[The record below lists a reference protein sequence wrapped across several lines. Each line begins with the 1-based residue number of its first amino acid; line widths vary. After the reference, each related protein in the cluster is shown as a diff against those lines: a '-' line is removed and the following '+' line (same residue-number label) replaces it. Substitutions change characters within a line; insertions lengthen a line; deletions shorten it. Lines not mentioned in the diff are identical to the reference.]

1 MSQEKIPTFLGKTG
15 KVVFAKWRDI
25 IEARTGWKPEFLEQV
40 ALAAGQYELYVTA
53 CEKIAI
59 EGGTVTHRNGAIGQN
74 PWINIQAIAFKN
86 VMTFSNRFGL
96 NPAYSAKVDCFIEDD
111 SEI

>member
-53 CEKIAI
+53 
-59 EGGTVTHRNGAIGQN
+59 VSYTHLTL
-74 PWINIQAIAFKN
+74 PTSDL
-86 VMTFSNRFGL
+86 V
-96 NPAYSAKVDCFIEDD
+96 
-111 SEI
+111 